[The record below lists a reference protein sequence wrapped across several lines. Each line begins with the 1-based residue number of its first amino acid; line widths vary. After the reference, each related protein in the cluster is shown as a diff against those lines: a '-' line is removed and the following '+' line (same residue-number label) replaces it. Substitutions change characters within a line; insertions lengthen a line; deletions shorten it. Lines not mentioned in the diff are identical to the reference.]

1 MRRFWVIRPIA
12 IAAIRAILLNSWN
25 EGRSA
30 CRSEIGAG
38 EKIVYIERAKTLL
51 ENPARSVTEVALA
64 VGYADP
70 ASFTAAVHRRVGTTL
85 TTYRRRA
92 RYEAVEYGYLALLCL
107 AHYPTIESF

>member
-51 ENPARSVTEVALA
+51 ENPAVSVTEIAMAL
-64 VGYADP
+64 GFADP
-70 ASFTAAVHRRVGTTL
+70 TSFASAFRRSVGTTP
-85 TTYRRRA
+85 TKYRRGIR
-92 RYEAVEYGYLALLCL
+92 
-107 AHYPTIESF
+107 